1 MTNLHILVILLTMSV
16 PSSPHSPP
24 PPIPPPPPAIPPAT
38 FFTFANNIPVGLYS
52 SYMCGVFNQ
61 PENGA
66 AAATTTPGQV
76 IYDQR
81 LALLSQWLSSVNTTT
96 ASPASAVRS
105 GGFNPFFSSDN
116 RTVVLKALRSKLVSG
131 VSRKQLGQ
139 LRAILVQNLTSGDL
153 ELTSAMVYHTRH
165 NLAMGAA
172 EMAQIFFVQDPS
184 STSRLLTE
192 GDKRKLLAEIILA
205 ANGRGPCDDCP
216 VNFQTK
222 EDIVR
227 AVYRNVLPSGLSSQQ
242 ITDAESGM
250 VYLSI
255 ANFSRQDTA
264 NIVANF
270 VHDMMSSDPYQDLN
284 TYRQRSLAH
293 LGRKKRSYYNHTRF
307 DHNAACRALH
317 NFAHSSRYCGVR
329 ASAEYVKDF
338 VF

>member
-16 PSSPHSPP
+16 PSSPQSPP
-24 PPIPPPPPAIPPAT
+24 PAIPPPPPAIPPAT

-66 AAATTTPGQV
+66 AAATTPHPRAGHLRPTSGAVMAVAQLSEHAT
-76 IYDQR
+76 R
-81 LALLSQWLSSVNTTT
+81 LSRLHPR
-96 ASPASAVRS
+96 SPARDPKSHFRRPGTHLRDGVPHQAQSRD
-105 GGFNPFFSSDN
+105 GGRRDGTGFS
-116 RTVVLKALRSKLVSG
+116 
-131 VSRKQLGQ
+131 
-139 LRAILVQNLTSGDL
+139 
-153 ELTSAMVYHTRH
+153 
-165 NLAMGAA
+165 
-172 EMAQIFFVQDPS
+172 FVQDPS

-192 GDKRKLLAEIILA
+192 GDKRKLLAQIILA

-227 AVYRNVLPSGLSSQQ
+227 AVYRSVLPSGLSPQQ

-293 LGRKKRSYYNHTRF
+293 LGRKKRSYGKFDTSVDTCMGDSGGPLFCLDDVTSKWNLVGVTSYGEGCARPGIPGVYSDVSYFYNWIQEQLT
-307 DHNAACRALH
+307 NTL
-317 NFAHSSRYCGVR
+317 
-329 ASAEYVKDF
+329 
-338 VF
+338 